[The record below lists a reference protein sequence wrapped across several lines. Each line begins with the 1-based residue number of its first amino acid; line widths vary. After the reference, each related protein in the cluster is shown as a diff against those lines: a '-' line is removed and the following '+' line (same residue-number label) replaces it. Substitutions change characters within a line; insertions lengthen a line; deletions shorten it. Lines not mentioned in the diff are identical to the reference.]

1 MANTQL
7 GSIDLDF
14 TNARK
19 TTPGAGA
26 DITTP
31 ANYASITAMRA
42 RLTAISGT
50 TYSSAN
56 LDVMSVN
63 DMIYALRV
71 NDDATSIVQ

>member
-1 MANTQL
+1 MTQNQL
-7 GSIDLDF
+7 GSVDLNF
-14 TNARK
+14 TNCRK
-19 TTPGAGA
+19 ITPGNGA

-31 ANYASITAMRA
+31 ANYASVAAMRA

-56 LDVMSVN
+56 LDIMSVN

-71 NDDATSIVQ
+71 NDDATSIKQ

>member
-1 MANTQL
+1 MANNQL
-7 GSIDLDF
+7 GAVDTNF

-19 TTPGAGA
+19 STPGAGA

-42 RLTAISGT
+42 RLTAISAT

-56 LDVMSVN
+56 LDTMSVN
-63 DMIYALRV
+63 DMVYALRV
-71 NDDATSIVQ
+71 NDDASSI